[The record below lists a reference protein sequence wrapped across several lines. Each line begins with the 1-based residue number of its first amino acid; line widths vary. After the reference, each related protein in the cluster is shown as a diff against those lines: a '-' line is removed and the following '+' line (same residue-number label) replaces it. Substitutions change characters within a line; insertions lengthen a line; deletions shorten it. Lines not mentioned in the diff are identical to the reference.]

1 MFQAVSRSRN
11 AGMAGALPVPVSE
24 ILAYCDLYQIAELN
38 ERDRI
43 FRYVN
48 RMDEAYLKHTAEKQ
62 KSPKGK

>member
-1 MFQAVSRSRN
+1 
-11 AGMAGALPVPVSE
+11 MAGALPIPVNQ

-48 RMDEAYLKHTAEKQ
+48 RLDEAYLKHVAEKQ